1 MKDKLSVRKLKRS
14 WVAVELVVSSSVPVS
29 VRSIYLGVDWTV
41 VVSHSVDP
49 EQHKSLSSPAPAPS
63 RPNKPIVCLWKDW
76 CGREGGP
83 PPVSPHEI
91 LQLPELVLQL
101 HLSPGQGL
109 HYGGVVGP
117 HMGDWAGVQV
127 VGA

>member
-1 MKDKLSVRKLKRS
+1 MN
-14 WVAVELVVSSSVPVS
+14 
-29 VRSIYLGVDWTV
+29 WTV

-49 EQHKSLSSPAPAPS
+49 EQNKTVSYRPLPACLLY
-63 RPNKPIVCLWKDW
+63 KPIVCLWKDRS
-76 CGREGGP
+76 GREGGP

-101 HLSPGQGL
+101 DLSPGQGL
-109 HYGGVVGP
+109 HYGGIVGP
-117 HMGDWAGVQV
+117 HMGDRAGVQV

>member
-29 VRSIYLGVDWTV
+29 VRSIYLRVDWTV

-49 EQHKSLSSPAPAPS
+49 ESTKVSVTQSQPHSL
-63 RPNKPIVCLWKDW
+63 PNKPIVCLWKDW

-101 HLSPGQGL
+101 VLSPGQGL